1 MKIPEWMNANTVAS
15 MRAAERQAR
24 ARGRDGA
31 GEAWEIAR
39 ALHPALPTTMI
50 LEAVA
55 CVLAPDAEK
64 SSERC
69 GSVSRCSA
77 PVPIIGARAD

>member
-1 MKIPEWMNANTVAS
+1 MKIPDWMNARTVAA

-31 GEAWEIAR
+31 GDAWEVAQG
-39 ALHPALPTTMI
+39 HYPALPATMI

-55 CVLAPDAEK
+55 AVLAPQANEFGKWLPGDG
-64 SSERC
+64 R
-69 GSVSRCSA
+69 
-77 PVPIIGARAD
+77 